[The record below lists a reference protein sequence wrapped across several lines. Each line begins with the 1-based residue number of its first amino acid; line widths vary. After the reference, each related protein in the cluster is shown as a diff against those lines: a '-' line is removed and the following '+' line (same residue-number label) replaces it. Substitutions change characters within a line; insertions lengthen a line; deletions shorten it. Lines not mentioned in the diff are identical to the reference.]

1 MEREGFCRGGEGTR
15 EGGVEGG
22 ERRQREEEEKGGEYV
37 EGRAVEE
44 SRGGGRE
51 EEVGV
56 EGEVGEGRWWR
67 RERGRGG
74 GRVYRRGFRVCMER
88 EKNK

>member
-1 MEREGFCRGGEGTR
+1 M
-15 EGGVEGG
+15 
-22 ERRQREEEEKGGEYV
+22 
-37 EGRAVEE
+37 EE

-88 EKNK
+88 EKNE